1 MNTGRTLRVV
11 ATADNLSYMR
21 DVGAVA
27 LVDQWVSWMAGA
39 NLSPNTLK
47 IRRMLAL
54 VYVEQF
60 DPLTTK
66 PAQLSH
72 FLATRPGG
80 SWSKSGYLSTLR
92 GFHRWLYLNGHRDDD
107 PTISLPAIR
116 TPRPVPHPVPEDVLA
131 RALVDAG
138 DEARLALLL
147 GAYAG
152 LRRSEIAAV
161 HSDDIHADM
170 LTVTG
175 KGNVTRRVPIHPILV
190 EPLAAVH
197 GWAFPSHRNLGEHL
211 SSLTVGERIATALG
225 DGWCSHSLRH
235 RFATR
240 AYAASRDLRAVQT
253 LLGHASPATTSGY
266 VGIDDRAMRAAVHA
280 VA

>member
-1 MNTGRTLRVV
+1 
-11 ATADNLSYMR
+11 MR
-21 DVGAVA
+21 DVGGPSAR
-27 LVDQWVSWMAGA
+27 LVDEWVVYLAGA
-39 NLSPNTLK
+39 NLSENTLR

-54 VYVEQF
+54 VYCDAL
-60 DPLTTK
+60 DPLTST

-72 FLATRPGG
+72 FLATRPGH

-116 TPRPVPHPVPEDVLA
+116 TPRPVPHPCPEDVLA
-131 RALVDAG
+131 RALEDAG
-138 DEARLALLL
+138 DEVRLMLLL

-152 LRRSEIAAV
+152 LRRSEIAKV
-161 HSDDIHADM
+161 HSGDIRGDM

-175 KGNVTRRVPIHPILV
+175 KGNVTRRVPIHPLL
-190 EPLAAVH
+190 ESPLAAVA
-197 GWAFPSHRNLGEHL
+197 GWEFPSHRNLGEHL
-211 SSLTVGERIATALG
+211 SSYTVGQRIAEALG
-225 DGWCSHSLRH
+225 GGWTAHSLRH
-235 RFATR
+235 RCATQ
-240 AYAASRDLRAVQT
+240 AYAATRDLRAVQA

-266 VGIDDRAMRAAVHA
+266 VGIDDRAMRAAIHA

>member
-1 MNTGRTLRVV
+1 
-11 ATADNLSYMR
+11 MR
-21 DVGAVA
+21 DSNSVSAGLVA
-27 LVDQWVSWMAGA
+27 AWVVWLAGA
-39 NLSPNTLK
+39 NLSENTLK

-54 VYVEQF
+54 VYCDHL
-60 DPLTTK
+60 DPLTST

-72 FLATRPGG
+72 FLATRPGH

-116 TPRPVPHPVPEDVLA
+116 TPRPVPHPCPEDVLA
-131 RALVDAG
+131 RALEDAG
-138 DEARLALLL
+138 DEVRLMLLL

-152 LRRSEIAAV
+152 LRRSEIAKV
-161 HSDDIHADM
+161 HAGDVRGDM

-175 KGNVTRRVPIHPILV
+175 KGNVTRRIPIHPRLE
-190 EPLAAVH
+190 EPLAAVT
-197 GWAFPSHRNLGEHL
+197 GWAFPSHRNLGERL
-211 SSLTVGERIATALG
+211 SSHTVGQRMKDALG
-225 DGWCSHSLRH
+225 GGWTAHSCRH
-235 RFATR
+235 AFATR
-240 AYAASRDLRAVQT
+240 VYAATRDLRAVQA

-266 VGIDDRAMRAAVHA
+266 VGIDDRAMRAAIHA

>member
-1 MNTGRTLRVV
+1 MNRLRALPDSGTLPPMRDAGASVLVDGWVDYLAGSDLAEATLR
-11 ATADNLSYMR
+11 
-21 DVGAVA
+21 
-27 LVDQWVSWMAGA
+27 
-39 NLSPNTLK
+39 
-47 IRRMLAL
+47 IRRMLAM
-54 VYVEQF
+54 VYVGEL
-60 DPLTTK
+60 DPMTAT

-72 FLATRPGG
+72 FLATRPGR

-92 GFHRWLYLNGHRDDD
+92 GFHRWLYLTGRRHDD
-107 PTISLPAIR
+107 PAADLPAIR
-116 TPRPVPHPVPEDVLA
+116 TPRPVPHPCPEDVLEN
-131 RALVDAG
+131 ALRWAD
-138 DEARLALLL
+138 DSTRLMLLL

-161 HSDDIHADM
+161 HSGDIHGDM

-175 KGNVTRRVPIHPILV
+175 KGRVTRRIPIHPLLAD
-190 EPLAAVH
+190 PLAAIH

-211 SSLTVGERIATALG
+211 SSFTVGQRVAGALG
-225 DGWCSHSLRH
+225 GGWTAHSLRH

-240 AYAASRDLRAVQT
+240 AYASSRDLRAAQT

-266 VGIDDRAMRAAVHA
+266 VGIDDTAMRRAVHA

>member
-1 MNTGRTLRVV
+1 
-11 ATADNLSYMR
+11 MR
-21 DVGAVA
+21 GAGGASAV
-27 LVDQWVSWMAGA
+27 LVDAWVDWLAGA

-54 VYVEQF
+54 VYIEAL
-60 DPLTTK
+60 DPLTVT

-72 FLATRPGG
+72 FLATRPGHA
-80 SWSKSGYLSTLR
+80 WSKSGYLSTLR
-92 GFHRWLYLNGHRDDD
+92 GFHRWLHLTGHRADD
-107 PTISLPAIR
+107 PAAGLPAIR
-116 TPRPVPHPVPEDVLA
+116 TPRPVPRPVPEDVLA
-131 RALVDAG
+131 RALRWADDQV
-138 DEARLALLL
+138 RLMLLL

-161 HSDDIHADM
+161 HSGDIHADM

-175 KGNVTRRVPIHPILV
+175 KGRVTRRVPIHPLLA
-190 EPLAAVH
+190 EPLAAVD
-197 GWAFPSHRNLGEHL
+197 GWAFPSHRNLGQHL
-211 SSLTVGERIATALG
+211 SSLTVGERVAEALG
-225 DGWCSHSLRH
+225 GGWTSHSCRH

-240 AYAASRDLRAVQT
+240 TYAASRDLRAVQT

-266 VGIDDRAMRAAVHA
+266 VGIDDRAMRAAVNA